1 MYAKGNDPIEKEK
14 KEKEK
19 EKKKKKSMDGFK
31 NWDSK
36 LKERQGTSERE
47 AAEEQGKC
55 KGLLKNQM

>member
-1 MYAKGNDPIEKEK
+1 
-14 KEKEK
+14 
-19 EKKKKKSMDGFK
+19 MDGFK